1 MGSQKDKLEQDA
13 QRMRTRSFAGYLADR
28 GMGKADFAKG
38 KAAADSAA
46 ATAGPIGS
54 ANPANAE
61 ALKAAGMKSGGRV
74 RATGYR
80 GYGAARK
87 V

>member
-13 QRMRTRSFAGYLADR
+13 QRMRTRNFAGYLADR
-28 GMGKADFAKG
+28 VMGKADFAKG
-38 KAAADSAA
+38 KSATDSA
-46 ATAGPIGS
+46 AGPIGS

-74 RATGYR
+74 RSTGYR